1 MNDKIDKLTQ
11 DKQMIV
17 NSVNKV
23 SSLVLGLLRNIFPLF
38 KVQFS
43 TLDSFGVVNIDVRN
57 IIKS

>member
-11 DKQMIV
+11 DIQMIV

-23 SSLVLGLLRNIFPLF
+23 NSLVFCLLRYILQLF

-43 TLDSFGVVNIDVRN
+43 TLDSFGAVNIDVRN
-57 IIKS
+57 RIKS

>member
-11 DKQMIV
+11 DIQMIV

-23 SSLVLGLLRNIFPLF
+23 SSLVFN
-38 KVQFS
+38 
-43 TLDSFGVVNIDVRN
+43 LDSFGVVNIDVRN